1 MLMKEATLLQ
11 KEPGGKRAEDGQGLG
26 SCACASF
33 VKAQLAIYDMDRTV
47 TRRATYTPFLIH
59 ACVKLAPWRL
69 VLLPLIPL
77 TLAAYGLKLIGRGRL
92 KEWNYRLLIGRA
104 VAAERLEPVVESFA
118 ERQLATNI
126 MPGARRSIAADRAAG
141 RRLVMATASYR
152 LYAAAIARRLGFD
165 DVIATDTLR
174 DARGRIVARID
185 GANCY
190 GLGKLDMIEA
200 WLQQA
205 GLERDAVHI
214 RFYSDHVSDHHVH
227 RWADEAVAANAHRRL
242 IRLAER
248 EGWEVVDWSDRRQ
261 ASM

>member
-1 MLMKEATLLQ
+1 V
-11 KEPGGKRAEDGQGLG
+11 KR
-26 SCACASF
+26 
-33 VKAQLAIYDMDRTV
+33 QLAIYDMDRTI

-59 ACVKLAPWRL
+59 ACLRLAPWRL
-69 VLLPLIPL
+69 ALLPLVPL
-77 TLAAYGLKLIGRGRL
+77 TLAAYGLRLIDRGRL
-92 KEWNYRLLIGRA
+92 KEWNYRILIGRG
-104 VAAERLEPVVESFA
+104 VAPERLEPVVESFA

-126 MPGARRSIAADRAAG
+126 LPGARRSIAGDREAG

-152 LYAAAIARRLGFD
+152 LYAAVIAARLGFD

-174 DARGRIVARID
+174 DGRGRIVARID

-200 WLQQA
+200 WLQQE

-214 RFYSDHVSDHHVH
+214 RFYSDHVSDHYVH

-242 IRLAER
+242 IRLAEA
-248 EGWEVVDWSDRRQ
+248 EGWEVVDWNDRKSAQ
-261 ASM
+261 M